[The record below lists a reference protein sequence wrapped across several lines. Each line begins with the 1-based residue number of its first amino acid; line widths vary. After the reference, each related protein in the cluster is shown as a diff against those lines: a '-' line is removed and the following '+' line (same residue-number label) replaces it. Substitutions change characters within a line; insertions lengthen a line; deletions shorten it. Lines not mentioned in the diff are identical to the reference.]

1 MVQSNRKK
9 LKIAQ
14 LCTLWEQVP
23 PKGYGGIEL
32 VASFLTE
39 ELVKRGH
46 DVTLFASGD
55 SNTTAKLKAPCDHAL
70 RHAPST
76 KTDNLW
82 RLNRKHSALGLLQL
96 KWLYEHAQE
105 FDIIHSHLEL
115 STFAYAAH
123 SSTPTIHT
131 MHMDLIPETIEL
143 MSAYGDQNFVSI
155 SDSQREPCP
164 TLNYVGTVYNAID
177 LNTLKF
183 YPKAETPEYF
193 AFLGRL
199 SPEKGIQNAIHISKT
214 TGIPL
219 KIAGKFGQE
228 DTAFYESEVKPY
240 VDGNHIQIV
249 GELTHEGKNE
259 LLGNAI
265 ATLFPITWRE
275 PFGLVMVESMAC
287 GTPVLG
293 MNLGAVPEVIESGKT
308 GFVCKTVDEML
319 SYVPNISKISRQA
332 CRDYV
337 ERQFSVKNMVDGYE
351 TCYYNCLG

>member
-1 MVQSNRKK
+1 MVQSDRK

-32 VASFLTE
+32 VASVLTE

-46 DVTLFASGD
+46 EVTLFASGD
-55 SNTTAKLKAPCDHAL
+55 SNTGAKLHAPCDYAL
-70 RHAPST
+70 RHDPTAAS
-76 KTDNLW
+76 DNLW
-82 RLNRKHSALGLLQL
+82 RLNRKNSALEQLQL
-96 KWLYEHAQE
+96 KWLYEHADE
-105 FDIIHSHLEL
+105 FDVIHSHLEL
-115 STFAYAAH
+115 SAFAYAAR
-123 SSTPTIHT
+123 SQTPTIHT
-131 MHMDLIPETIEL
+131 MHMDLIPETIRV
-143 MSAYGDQNFVSI
+143 MSAYADQNFVSI
-155 SDSQREPCP
+155 SDAQREPCP
-164 TLNYVGTVYNAID
+164 LLNYVGTVYNAID
-177 LNTLKF
+177 LDSLQF
-183 YPKAETPEYF
+183 FPQAETPEYL

-199 SPEKGIQNAIHISKT
+199 SPEKGIHHAIEISKK

-219 KIAGKFGQE
+219 KVAGKFGQE
-228 DTAFYESEVKPY
+228 DAAFYESEIKPHL
-240 VDGNHIQIV
+240 DGNHIQIL

-293 MNLGAVPEVIESGKT
+293 MNMGSVPEVIDSGQT
-308 GFVCKTVDEML
+308 GFICDTVDEM
-319 SYVPNISKISRQA
+319 VACIPKIKQINRQA

-337 ERQFSVKNMVDGYE
+337 ERRFSIQNMVDGYE
-351 TCYYNCLG
+351 AVYHKCLT